1 MQPCDLYI
9 KKLRNILNDPHVI
22 NISSLLP
29 KQIFDEL
36 QTANIKAD
44 SVLFMNGDVW
54 RYFDIEQN
62 IFNHPA
68 LADKK
73 VYFQTFGYTNAKL
86 NDNHY
91 HLSVPFLYVNRVI
104 VDEVFEPLS
113 SNLDYGFACL
123 NNGCTINRFVIGHK
137 LYSNNLLDTLLFSQN
152 LINGSIDSID
162 RLEQDQNK
170 LGLDQFHEYKNILPI
185 ILPEEQTDE
194 PINFRN
200 YKGREG
206 WEIPFDLSAHN
217 NAYCFIAI
225 ESEVEDY
232 PYERNINLPTTT
244 EKSFKS
250 FQTKQLPFVIG
261 ARGHYRFLKD
271 LGFEM
276 MEDLL
281 PQGYDDMPFLQ
292 KVDAVVDTVAKGK
305 DFVKDFYF
313 DHIREIK
320 HNYELVN
327 STEVDDLILS
337 RIKNMIN

>member
-9 KKLRNILNDPHVI
+9 KKLRDILNKPHVI
-22 NISSLLP
+22 NISSLFP
-29 KQIFDEL
+29 NQIFEKL
-36 QTANIKAD
+36 KNVTINAD

-104 VDEVFEPLS
+104 VDQVFEPLS

-137 LYSNNLLDTLLFSQN
+137 LYSNNLLDRLLFSQN
-152 LINGSIDSID
+152 LTNSSID
-162 RLEQDQNK
+162 RLEHDHDSP
-170 LGLDQFHEYKNILPI
+170 GLDQFYEYKSLLPI
-185 ILPEEQTDE
+185 RLPDEQAGPVIYEDTDT
-194 PINFRN
+194 
-200 YKGREG
+200 
-206 WEIPFDLSAHN
+206 WEVPFNLSAYN
-217 NAYCFIAI
+217 NAFCFIAI

-232 PYERNINLPTTT
+232 PYERNVNLPIVT

-250 FQTKQLPFVIG
+250 FQSRQLPFVIG
-261 ARGHYRFLKD
+261 ARGHYRFLKG

-276 MEDLL
+276 MEDFL
-281 PQGYDDMPFLQ
+281 PKGYDDMPFLQ
-292 KVDAVVDTVAKGK
+292 KVDAVIDTVALGK
-305 DFVKDFYF
+305 EYVKEFYF
-313 DHIREIK
+313 DHLGEIK

-327 STEVDDLILS
+327 STKVDDLILS
-337 RIKNMIN
+337 RIKDIIN

>member
-1 MQPCDLYI
+1 MIASDLYM
-9 KKLRNILNDPHVI
+9 KKLRDILNNPHVI
-22 NISSLLP
+22 NISSLTP
-29 KQIFDEL
+29 KQIFEEL
-36 QTANIKAD
+36 KNANVDAN
-44 SVLFMNGDVW
+44 SVLFFNGDVW
-54 RYFDIEQN
+54 RYFNIEQN
-62 IFNHPA
+62 IFNHQA
-68 LADKK
+68 LVGKK
-73 VYFQTFGYTNAKL
+73 IYFQTLGYTNAKL

-152 LINGSIDSID
+152 LINSSYSID

-206 WEIPFDLSAHN
+206 WDIPFALSAYS
-217 NAYCFIAI
+217 NAYCFISI
-225 ESEVEDY
+225 ESELEEY
-232 PYERNINLPTTT
+232 PYQRNINLPIAT
-244 EKSFKS
+244 EKSYKS
-250 FQTKQLPFVIG
+250 FQTRQLPFIVG
-261 ARGHYRFLKD
+261 ARGHYAFLKG

-281 PQGYDDMPFLQ
+281 PQGYDEMPFLQ
-292 KVDAVVDTVAKGK
+292 KVDAILDTVAKGK
-305 DFVKDFYF
+305 EYVKDFYF
-313 DHIREIK
+313 DHLREIK

-327 STEVDDLILS
+327 STKVDDLILS
-337 RIKNMIN
+337 RIKDMIN